1 MNPNHPI
8 TMIRATRIHPLHLQG
23 LTSYQRSNSRRN
35 RLPLLI
41 LSFILGL
48 LAGWALRG
56 GGAGL
61 P

>member
-1 MNPNHPI
+1 
-8 TMIRATRIHPLHLQG
+8 MIRTLRIHPLHLQG
-23 LTSYQRSNSRRN
+23 ITSYPRRN
-35 RLPLLI
+35 RRRNHLPMLI
-41 LSFILGL
+41 LTFILGL